1 MSYNNSLVSIGG
13 NPYSYS
19 RSSGNNIDTSN
30 LLNTSHANH
39 LFVNE
44 SGDSMSGI
52 LDMKNNKIINLG
64 IPNRNNDASNKFY
77 VDNSIVQATKNYG
90 VLIKDL
96 DNLDKRIINLK
107 NETELKM
114 KNTENL
120 NRSYIKKLS
129 DFQEELRTKFSEANN
144 KAKQTNEVMIKHIE
158 TLAVEVA
165 KDERKLI
172 ETKNEYDLKLRTV
185 EENLKKKHYY

>member
-1 MSYNNSLVSIGG
+1 MSYNNNLVSIGG

-52 LDMKNNKIINLG
+52 LDMKTNKIINLG
-64 IPNRNNDASNKFY
+64 IPNRNDDASNKFY

-90 VLIKDL
+90 VLIKEL
-96 DNLDKRIINLK
+96 DNLGKTNEVLRSNITNLK
-107 NETELKM
+107 NETELKIAKLNEGM
-114 KNTENL
+114 KILRILIECIS
-120 NRSYIKKLS
+120 RSS
-129 DFQEELRTKFSEANN
+129 
-144 KAKQTNEVMIKHIE
+144 AKQTIK
-158 TLAVEVA
+158 LN
-165 KDERKLI
+165 KQMKL
-172 ETKNEYDLKLRTV
+172 
-185 EENLKKKHYY
+185 

>member
-13 NPYSYS
+13 NAYSYS
-19 RSSGNNIDTSN
+19 RSSIDTSN

-52 LDMKNNKIINLG
+52 LDMKTNKIINLG
-64 IPNRNNDASNKFY
+64 IPNRNDDASNKFY

-107 NETELKM
+107 NETELKIAKLNEGM
-114 KNTENL
+114 KILRILIECIS
-120 NRSYIKKLS
+120 RSS
-129 DFQEELRTKFSEANN
+129 
-144 KAKQTNEVMIKHIE
+144 AKQTIK
-158 TLAVEVA
+158 LN
-165 KDERKLI
+165 KQMKL
-172 ETKNEYDLKLRTV
+172 
-185 EENLKKKHYY
+185 